1 MSAYTS
7 GNKAPTLMTQAP
19 NRKGN
24 ASVRE
29 ASHFK
34 GVTAVTSGSGG
45 VKQPSGNQ
53 GAPSYSRATDKTSSG
68 VTSGRKQAVMVSR
81 PKEYCGYAENT
92 GYMNSDRTNY
102 LK

>member
-1 MSAYTS
+1 
-7 GNKAPTLMTQAP
+7 MTQAP

-24 ASVRE
+24 ASVRM
-29 ASHFK
+29 ASHDK
-34 GVTAVTSGSGG
+34 GVTSVTRPEGSL
-45 VKQPSGNQ
+45 KQPSGNQ
-53 GAPSYSRATDKTSSG
+53 GAPAFSRATSNTSAG
-68 VTSGRKQAVMVSR
+68 VTGGRKQAVMVSR

>member
-1 MSAYTS
+1 MTTNFLY
-7 GNKAPTLMTQAP
+7 TQAP

-24 ASVRE
+24 ASVRT
-29 ASHFK
+29 ASHDK

-45 VKQPSGNQ
+45 VKQPTGNQ
-53 GAPSYSRATDKTSSG
+53 GAPAFTRASSNTAAG
-68 VTSGRKQAVMVSR
+68 ATGGRKQAVMVSR

>member
-1 MSAYTS
+1 MTT
-7 GNKAPTLMTQAP
+7 NFLFTQAP

-24 ASVRE
+24 ASTRV
-29 ASHFK
+29 ATHDK

-45 VKQPSGNQ
+45 LKQPSGNQ
-53 GAPSYSRATDKTSSG
+53 GAPAFARATSNTAAG
-68 VTSGRKQAVMVSR
+68 ATSGRKQAVMVSR

>member
-1 MSAYTS
+1 MSGYTS

-34 GVTAVTSGSGG
+34 GVTAVTNSMGG
-45 VKQPSGNQ
+45 LSQPAGKQ
-53 GAPSYSRATDKTSSG
+53 GAPSYARATDKTSAG
-68 VTSGRKQAVMVSR
+68 ATSGRKQAVMVSR
-81 PKEYCGYAENT
+81 PKADYCGCNDS
-92 GYMNSDRTNY
+92 YMNSDRTNY